1 MSENIVKKTAKE
13 LGLTYKQL
21 GEMIGLSEAHIKR
34 LSTNK
39 EISEQVNKSIEMLLK
54 IRELELEIKEVREF
68 KELLKKL
75 TK

>member
-34 LSTNK
+34 LATNE